1 MLRRVSSV
9 IFASFFTSAVARLM
23 EESIARKRPSASSGG
38 ARACARFVAR
48 SVARNA
54 RCLRASRRRVRASS
68 SRCSASR
75 RARSASRA
83 ALRASALEPR
93 RRLAPRRDRLG
104 PESRRGRRGGV
115 QGPAAGPATS
125 AGAATSVRAAP
136 AAARAA
142 IAPPAAAAERFASD
156 VAPPAAAASPGR
168 HRRREGGA
176 ARDGASARSAD
187 RTGRE
192 EKLCRRL
199 RESTAR
205 RARSFAPA
213 LRVWRSEK
221 PGQMAPLGSSSAP
234 SRDTAADASDTR
246 PSAPALARA
255 HALAR
260 HRRHHGR
267 HAFRLHLHRRAS
279 RRREARA
286 GASASPR
293 NATRRRAFFEPYR
306 SRVKSEPPRV
316 PPPAGPDRRDPKTSS
331 REDRPRRERVSAR
344 ALDPATARPR
354 RAARRAAPARPRRRP
369 ARRRSRPSSP
379 RPRDDWHA
387 RGSPARE
394 RARAPDPPLTPPSP
408 PRPPRPSN
416 AQRRAPAAVK
426 VRLPARSPD
435 RPDRDVNHHNPDKP
449 TPVLAL
455 KNDPWVEGSK
465 PDLNDFS
472 GFPTSG

>member
-38 ARACARFVAR
+38 AGVRGFVAR
-48 SVARNA
+48 
-54 RCLRASRRRVRASS
+54 ASRGTRGACAPRVDACEPPPRGAAP
-68 SRCSASR
+68 RG
-75 RARSASRA
+75 ARSASRA
-83 ALRASALEPR
+83 ASARRRSGSAAASRRAAAASAS
-93 RRLAPRRDRLG
+93 
-104 PESRRGRRGGV
+104 SRAAAAAAGFKD
-115 QGPAAGPATS
+115 PAAGPATS

-142 IAPPAAAAERFASD
+142 IAPPAAAAERSPSRRPPSPPRPPRPGGIAAGKG
-156 VAPPAAAASPGR
+156 APRAT
-168 HRRREGGA
+168 E
-176 ARDGASARSAD
+176 
-187 RTGRE
+187 
-192 EKLCRRL
+192 RL
-199 RESTAR
+199 REPPIAPGGRKNYADDSHCTAR

-344 ALDPATARPR
+344 ALDPATAGRDGSRATRRPR
-354 RAARRAAPARPRRRP
+354 ALASSSRAP
-369 ARRRSRPSSP
+369 RRSRACHP
-379 RPRDDWHA
+379 
-387 RGSPARE
+387 
-394 RARAPDPPLTPPSP
+394 PPS
-408 PRPPRPSN
+408 
-416 AQRRAPAAVK
+416 A
-426 VRLPARSPD
+426 
-435 RPDRDVNHHNPDKP
+435 
-449 TPVLAL
+449 
-455 KNDPWVEGSK
+455 
-465 PDLNDFS
+465 
-472 GFPTSG
+472 